1 MNITE
6 SIINTVQS
14 TRSRITKLPIP
25 GTTYPNQTSSVG
37 DNLMDTLNEFTGMR
51 FQNLGDFFSYYRNSF
66 FKTAYNNLGMN
77 PFGCFQLAMS
87 NPWVGG
93 AIAAISKPIGSSDII
108 GVPTDDEAKPND
120 IYIEYLE
127 NLMRYPNPTPNSKYF
142 MEQIVSDRKV
152 AGMAYIEVNYN
163 AAGYPARFDRINPA
177 QIEIKKRG
185 DGAVY
190 VKDNG
195 YVFPPESLIVDMEPN
210 FMDNHRGLSPL
221 VKLFNHLM
229 LDESMTEHNL
239 RFFTKDMLKGIINL
253 DPTVHSNHKSA
264 VDEAK
269 RLTQSIKEME
279 QKGESGHL
287 LVYGATYT
295 AMTNNN
301 RDMLTPTISENIIQA
316 VKTVYRVPPQ
326 KIMQIESGNLGGGT
340 GESQEDTMNETL
352 IDEMMFTLRSF
363 NDFFSNVIGI
373 TDTELG
379 YDNLT
384 NTDLERQ
391 SELDTQSLLNGST
404 DIDSV
409 RQARGDEPY
418 NEEWSK
424 YPLINKNF
432 VPANML
438 ESIESA
444 PLGSVQ
450 ASTVPGTE
458 VSADQEELIKT
469 TIQQRVRDLI
479 LN

>member
-1 MNITE
+1 
-6 SIINTVQS
+6 
-14 TRSRITKLPIP
+14 
-25 GTTYPNQTSSVG
+25 
-37 DNLMDTLNEFTGMR
+37 
-51 FQNLGDFFSYYRNSF
+51 
-66 FKTAYNNLGMN
+66 
-77 PFGCFQLAMS
+77 
-87 NPWVGG
+87 
-93 AIAAISKPIGSSDII
+93 
-108 GVPTDDEAKPND
+108 
-120 IYIEYLE
+120 
-127 NLMRYPNPTPNSKYF
+127 
-142 MEQIVSDRKV
+142 
-152 AGMAYIEVNYN
+152 MAYIEVNYN
-163 AAGYPARFDRINPA
+163 SAGYPARFDRINPA
-177 QIEIKKRG
+177 QIQIKKRG

-190 VKDNG
+190 VKENG
-195 YVFPPESLIVDMEPN
+195 YVFPEGSLIVDMEQNP
-210 FMDNHRGLSPL
+210 MDNYRGLSPL

-295 AMTNNN
+295 AMTNSN

-340 GESQEDTMNETL
+340 GESQEDSMNETL
-352 IDEMMFTLRSF
+352 IDEMTYTLRSF
-363 NDFFSNVIGI
+363 NDFFTNVVGI

-391 SELDTQSLLNGST
+391 SSLDTQSLTNGST

-409 RQARGDEPY
+409 RKARGDEPY
-418 NEEWSK
+418 DEEWSK
-424 YPLINKNF
+424 YPLINKNLI
-432 VPANML
+432 PANFL
-438 ESIESA
+438 ESDYSQPGE
-444 PLGSVQ
+444 VQ
-450 ASTVPGTE
+450 ASTMPVGSEP
-458 VSADQEELIKT
+458 VQDQEEIVHGLIR
-469 TIQQRVRDLI
+469 QRVRDLI